1 MQKNGLIVFCFLCL
15 CLVSIVPCYAQPETD
30 EALAA
35 EYFQNK
41 EYDKAV
47 VYYEKLFSRKPT
59 YFYYNSYLS
68 CLTELKEYSKAEKL
82 IKKQIKANSLT
93 PQYGVDLG
101 YLYNLQDEKAKEK
114 TQFENL
120 IKAIPANQQYITD
133 LANGFLNRDFS
144 EYAIQT
150 YLTGRKLMNG
160 YYSFGLELAEIY
172 EDASEFENMMV
183 EYVDL
188 IEFNP
193 ITNISIVQNLLQTI
207 LSEETD
213 GKKSAALK
221 NVLLKRIQLDP
232 DITLYSEMLLWY
244 STQLKDF
251 ETALIQAKSLDK
263 RLKEDGKRVFEIAR
277 LAVSNEDYD
286 LAIKAYQYITDK
298 GQDNYYYLNSRM
310 EILDARYLKITK
322 SATYS
327 NADLLTLEND
337 YLLALEE
344 LGKSAA
350 SVPLIKNL
358 AHLYA
363 FYLNKISEAD
373 TLLIQAIQLPNST
386 PKSIAECKVELADIY
401 LLSGEIWEATL
412 LYSQVEKAFKSE
424 PLGHSAKLKNAK
436 LSYYIGDFEWAKTQ
450 LDILKAATSKLI
462 ANDALSLSLLISDNT
477 DPDSTTSA
485 LKMYSRADFL
495 SFQNKNEEAL
505 KSLDS
510 LLTAF
515 PSHPITDEVYYKKYE
530 IYLKKKSIDSA
541 AFYLQK
547 ISDEYPYDILGDDAL
562 YKLAGIYEVNL
573 KNTTKAME
581 LYEKIIT
588 DYSGSIYVVESRK
601 KYRAL
606 RGDNLKL
613 DQ

>member
-1 MQKNGLIVFCFLCL
+1 MQKNSFVIFWL
-15 CLVSIVPCYAQPETD
+15 LVLYFFGALPTFAQPETD

-35 EYFQNK
+35 QYFQNK
-41 EYDKAV
+41 EYDKAE
-47 VYYEKLFSRKPT
+47 VYYEKLFSRKQS

-68 CLTELKEYSKAEKL
+68 CLTEQKEYSKAEKL

-101 YLYNLQDEKAKEK
+101 YLYDLQSDKAKSK

-120 IKAIPANQQYITD
+120 IKAIPANQQYIID
-133 LANGFLNRDFS
+133 LANAFLNRGFS
-144 EYAIQT
+144 DYAIQT
-150 YLTGRKLMNG
+150 YLSGRKLMKG
-160 YYSFGLELAEIY
+160 IYSFGLELAEIY
-172 EDASEFENMMV
+172 EDALNYESMMA
-183 EYVDL
+183 EYIDF
-188 IEFNP
+188 IEFSPLSNL
-193 ITNISIVQNLLQTI
+193 TTVQNLLQSI
-207 LSEETD
+207 LADETD
-213 GKKSAALK
+213 GKKSLALK
-221 NVLLKRIQLDP
+221 NVLLKRIQLNP

-263 RLKEDGKRVFEIAR
+263 RLKEDGKRVFDIAR
-277 LAVSNEDYD
+277 LAVSNTNYD
-286 LAIKAYQYITDK
+286 VAIKAYQYIIDK

-310 EILDARYLKITK
+310 EILDARYLKITE
-322 SATYS
+322 SATFT
-327 NADLLTLEND
+327 NAEILNLEKD

-344 LGKSAA
+344 LGKSSA

-363 FYLNKISEAD
+363 FYLDKIPEAD
-373 TLLIQAIQLPNST
+373 SLLVQAIRLPNTTS
-386 PKSIAECKVELADIY
+386 KSIAECKTELADIY

-412 LYSQVEKAFKSE
+412 LYSQVEKSFKSE
-424 PLGHSAKLKNAK
+424 PLGHNAKLKNAK

-462 ANDALSLSLLISDNT
+462 ANDALELSLLISDNT

-485 LKMYSRADFL
+485 LKIYSRADFL
-495 SFQNKNEEAL
+495 FFQNKNDLAI

-510 LLTAF
+510 LLKEF
-515 PSHPITDEVYYKKYE
+515 PAHAITDEVYYKKYE

-547 ISDEYPYDILGDDAL
+547 IVDEYPYDILGDDAL
-562 YKLAGIYEVNL
+562 FNLAGIYEVNF

-581 LYEKIIT
+581 LYEKFIT
-588 DYSGSIYVVESRK
+588 DYPGSIYVVESRK

-606 RGDNLKL
+606 RGDNLN
-613 DQ
+613 